1 MGWPIWPRP
10 MKPMRAGETMARE
23 FTGVLGMASRVRSD
37 ATLAAVARKP
47 VAAFSRA
54 LRLVHGAI
62 GLYQQFVGDS
72 LPGRIGTAAGDSDA
86 RADAQPLLAKHI
98 DLGDRRHHRFGDRN
112 R

>member
-23 FTGVLGMASRVRSD
+23 FTGVLGMASRVRPD
-37 ATLAAVARKP
+37 ATLAAFAGKP

-62 GLYQQFVGDS
+62 GLYQQLVGDS
-72 LPGRIGTAAGDSDA
+72 LPGRIGAAAGDADA
-86 RADAQPLLAKHI
+86 RADAQPLFGEHVDLA
-98 DLGDRRHHRFGDRN
+98 DC
-112 R
+112 